1 MLGRINL
8 IPFEE
13 MILKDGRMEQKVAS
27 AWAAVTGLV
36 GAGYTP
42 LLYCGE
48 QTVKGTNHW
57 FIAGVTRTTNP
68 MSRAVITLAV
78 NEFEGEFKPVHGS
91 DMTIFG

>member
-42 LLYCGE
+42 LLYCGK
-48 QTVKGTNHW
+48 V
-57 FIAGVTRTTNP
+57 
-68 MSRAVITLAV
+68 
-78 NEFEGEFKPVHGS
+78 
-91 DMTIFG
+91 